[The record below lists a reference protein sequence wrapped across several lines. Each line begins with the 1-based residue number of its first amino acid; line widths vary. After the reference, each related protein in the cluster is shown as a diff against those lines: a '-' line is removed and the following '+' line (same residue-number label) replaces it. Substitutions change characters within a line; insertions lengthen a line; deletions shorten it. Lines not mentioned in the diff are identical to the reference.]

1 MCKVNSR
8 DHSEVTGV
16 KQLYLKWDI
25 GGVILCKFVLL
36 GFEGFWGGC
45 LLVFSLLFV
54 LLGCFC
60 SLGYFCYSSLL
71 RSFLCF
77 EGFYISLGVFVCLFQ
92 G

>member
-36 GFEGFWGGC
+36 GFEGFLGGLFAC
-45 LLVFSLLFV
+45 VFIVICFVGLF
-54 LLGCFC
+54 L
-60 SLGYFCYSSLL
+60 
-71 RSFLCF
+71 
-77 EGFYISLGVFVCLFQ
+77 
-92 G
+92 